1 MNRPSNIFSIL
12 TAMLVAI
19 GVNSSAHA
27 QVGVGMNPPADAE
40 VLFDGTRESLD
51 SNWEYWEGPCFTS
64 SDPIKWNVVRN
75 HFDGGEGHAL
85 TSMDPYSSTYGQAD
99 IVTNEKYRDFRFH
112 VEFLIPRG
120 GGNSG
125 VYLDNRYEIQV
136 VEGEEGPHGMAAVI
150 NEKEAPYELFNGLQM
165 WNAYDIQFRGARF
178 DANGERTERAMV
190 TMYFNGEKVHENVP
204 INQVWGG
211 VCSAID
217 GGNDGGERITPDPGG
232 VKLQAEGHDVRY
244 RNIWMQEM
252 NFEQPDTDF

>member
-1 MNRPSNIFSIL
+1 MMKRSYAIFPLLLAALWI
-12 TAMLVAI
+12 TVPAAAQI
-19 GVNSSAHA
+19 GVGA
-27 QVGVGMNPPADAE
+27 QAPADAE

-51 SNWEYWEGPCFTS
+51 ANWEYWEGPCFVS
-64 SDPIKWNVVRN
+64 SMPIKWNVVKN
-75 HFDGGEGHAL
+75 HFEDGEGMAL
-85 TSMDPYSSTYGQAD
+85 STKDPYSDTYGQAD
-99 IVTNEKYRDFRFH
+99 IVTKVKPRDFRLH

-125 VYLDNRYEIQV
+125 VYLDNRYEMQV

-178 DANGERTERAMV
+178 DENGSRSERAMV

-211 VCSAID
+211 VCSALD
-217 GGNDGGERITPDPGG
+217 GGNDGGRTVTPGPGG

-244 RNIWMQEM
+244 RNIWLREM
-252 NFEQPDTDF
+252 SFDEPDTDF